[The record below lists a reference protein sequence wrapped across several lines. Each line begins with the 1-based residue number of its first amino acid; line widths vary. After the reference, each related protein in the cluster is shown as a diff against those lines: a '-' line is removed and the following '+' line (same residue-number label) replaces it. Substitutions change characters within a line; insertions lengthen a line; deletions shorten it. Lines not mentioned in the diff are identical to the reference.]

1 MTIQPKTVGV
11 YLFINGL
18 FAFAFGPNR
27 HEGKL
32 GIARFGGHIEAN
44 ESIVECALREVKEET
59 TLDVLLVSSPITYQI
74 DSWDS
79 RLMEV
84 EDEGKEVK
92 PILRFGQNVMF
103 FARSNLEPKPWSETK
118 GIILLSETELL
129 RICNSEVT
137 YGDFIAWGGSRIVRN
152 EYSKDYILQPLG
164 QMRFLARL
172 MQERPDILKN
182 VYC

>member
-1 MTIQPKTVGV
+1 MEVINDYSTKDSRS
-11 YLFINGL
+11 LFINGL

-92 PILRFGQNVMF
+92 PIFEIWTERNVF
-103 FARSNLEPKPWSETK
+103 CSIQS
-118 GIILLSETELL
+118 
-129 RICNSEVT
+129 
-137 YGDFIAWGGSRIVRN
+137 
-152 EYSKDYILQPLG
+152 
-164 QMRFLARL
+164 
-172 MQERPDILKN
+172 
-182 VYC
+182 